1 MGRPLKIIKRNGSID
16 VDQGFPNDET
26 TDNGFSRSYPGIL
39 GGEIPG
45 FANSD
50 QVECSVAIEK
60 KQYGVVNSTAG
71 ITVIWGDGITDYV
84 NTVAIG
90 DSIYAGSALTDPTV
104 AALGTANTINTPA
117 TVTID
122 AAVASTDRFTTKGAT
137 AATALV
143 ANGPVVFSA
152 DYAGLTAGV
161 VYYVKTV
168 NDSTHFQ
175 VSATP
180 GGTLIQLNDETA
192 DITASQGPTITL
204 DAGATVTVTNGAWTS
219 STPASNIG
227 YVVRQ
232 KAKRK
237 FMVID
242 YTAIQ
247 DEFITAGQSYIIA
260 SVGNTI
266 WSNLGAGPDA
276 AVGKI
281 FTASINGVGL
291 TTNGYV
297 YPVGVCTLV
306 NVADASLT
314 RNQMNLNLNFA
325 VGSDKFASSF
335 TNHFALDFTDNGNDE
350 NLGTKYIATLDG
362 ASDTPDPATGLKAT
376 SVDNYC

>member
-350 NLGTKYIATLDG
+350 NLGTKYIATLNG